1 MVELRRKRE
10 SLEISPTA
18 WTMTLELARLCGW
31 SPRGTLQVGWP
42 ADYFA
47 SNGQTVMADDAV
59 NLADALGRAE
69 LEAPGVIEDWQGGRA
84 QPSVQLRTPAEGFR
98 WFQTTPGREQ
108 LRRLTLFV
116 RRGAFEIH

>member
-42 ADYFA
+42 TDYFA
-47 SNGQTVMADDAV
+47 SNGQTVVADDAV
-59 NLADALGRAE
+59 NLADALRRAE
-69 LEAPGVIEDWQGGRA
+69 SGAQVAIEDWQGGRT
-84 QPSVQLRTPAEGFR
+84 QPTLQLRTPAAGFR
-98 WFQTTPGREQ
+98 WFQTDPGREQ